1 MAARTDPFNYILEM
15 EMSICLKQ
23 QLGETFWMEEVLQCK
38 GKQKRGCP
46 ILLAKLSSTKTLF
59 IKNTKAIRSSWS
71 ISLEEPIGRLQR
83 VEKKVCLNNI
93 GRGKFSICFISWL
106 IARPLEVVVQDF
118 L

>member
-1 MAARTDPFNYILEM
+1 MARTDPFNYILEM

-38 GKQKRGCP
+38 GKQTRGRR

-59 IKNTKAIRSSWS
+59 KINTKGPISSWS

-83 VEKKVCLNNI
+83 VGENMKTDEFAQNFNKLNEQLSTCC
-93 GRGKFSICFISWL
+93 RM
-106 IARPLEVVVQDF
+106 
-118 L
+118 